1 MINPQKW
8 QVNNVPSNRE
18 VYFSLIK
25 ENNKYLNKSVVT
37 SLLAD
42 ANGFD
47 DKMALYLNFDKQVK
61 DPERLFNNVDQV
73 RKGLPFQY
81 VLGYSYFLGNKV
93 VVNKSVLIPRQETEQ
108 LTVDTM
114 VFIKN
119 NYRKDEKIVVAD
131 VCTGSGAIAT
141 AIEREIPNVDVY
153 ATDIS
158 KEAIEVAKKNCQRT
172 TIFEGNLVD
181 PLIKNNIKVD
191 VLICN
196 PPYIENEKNIDEQ
209 VYKYEPH
216 LALLAKPGTKCYEEI
231 FSKADQFM
239 KEHYLMSFEI
249 EEDMEKPL
257 IALMNKY
264 LDGVTYRFHKDIY
277 GKTRFLYIIK

>member
-1 MINPQKW
+1 MTNPQRW
-8 QVNNVPSNRE
+8 RVSNVPTNRE
-18 VYFSLIK
+18 IYFSLIK

-42 ANGFD
+42 ASDFD
-47 DKMALYLNFDKQVK
+47 DKMMLYSNFDKQVK
-61 DPERLFNNVDQV
+61 DPERLLNNIEEV
-73 RKGLPFQY
+73 RKGVPFQY
-81 VLGYSYFLGNKV
+81 VLGYSYFLGHKV
-93 VVNKSVLIPRQETEQ
+93 IVNKNVLIPRQETEQ
-108 LTVDTM
+108 LTVDTL

-119 NYRKDEKIVVAD
+119 NYQKNEQIVVGD
-131 VCTGSGAIAT
+131 ICTGSGAIAL
-141 AIEREIPNVDVY
+141 AIEKEVPTAKVY

-158 KEAIEVAKKNCQRT
+158 KEAIDVAKQNVVNA
-172 TIFEGNLVD
+172 EVLDGNLVD
-181 PLIKNNIKVD
+181 PLIAKEIKLD

-216 LALLAKPGTKCYEEI
+216 LALLAKPGTKYYEEI
-231 FSKADQFM
+231 FKKSSFVM
-239 KEHYLMSFEI
+239 KEHYLMAFEI

-257 IALMNKY
+257 IELMNKH